1 VVNEHKKFEVYT
13 SAFVSYH
20 ICTLE
25 VCLVLQQKNF
35 LADFFLLLFS
45 EVVPHGHVPSK
56 LKNRLPSLK
65 NSMVPWW
72 FFSGPEQVYSSNQ
85 LMPT

>member
-1 VVNEHKKFEVYT
+1 
-13 SAFVSYH
+13 
-20 ICTLE
+20 
-25 VCLVLQQKNF
+25 VLQQKNF

-72 FFSGPEQVYSSNQ
+72 FFSGPEQVYSSDQ
-85 LMPT
+85 LMPTNSKGENKIAITVLKTAA